1 MYNTSSKRPLST
13 GMTETLMEIHER
25 EIMGQ
30 DLCGQEAR
38 NIAGLFKRG
47 LINMKH
53 CISRL
58 GKPYMGFYV
67 TESGKQYLQKSIKKP
82 ENFRA

>member
-1 MYNTSSKRPLST
+1 M
-13 GMTETLMEIHER
+13 METLMEIHER

-30 DLCGQEAR
+30 DLCGQETR

-47 LINMKH
+47 LINMKQ
-53 CISRL
+53 CLSRI

-67 TESGKQYLQKSIKKP
+67 TEAGKEYLQKNIRKVS
-82 ENFRA
+82 